1 MKRPGVAEK
10 KLVDPDLEPDFY
22 KISELLPVPGS
33 ADEESIFIQK
43 TLQSGPK
50 SRMPII
56 TGHFKTLSTS
66 NKPASDAVSVSSS
79 EDAAATPTSVSP
91 NSPHMMSHPTTTR
104 RESFDL
110 PTMPAIT
117 ETTTTPEGQSRD
129 TPVTNPLLF
138 QMPMPTMD
146 GKDSAASSSFAA
158 GFAAA
163 TAHYQQHF
171 YNMMSKMAA
180 DNQLPEGFNP
190 GNVAA

>member
-22 KISELLPVPGS
+22 KISELLPVPGT
-33 ADEESIFIQK
+33 ADEESIFLQK

-56 TGHFKTLSTS
+56 TGHFKTSSTS
-66 NKPASDAVSVSSS
+66 NQLASDTVSVSSS
-79 EDAAATPTSVSP
+79 EDTASAPTSVSP
-91 NSPHMMSHPTTTR
+91 PSPHMMSHPTP
-104 RESFDL
+104 SFDFS
-110 PTMPAIT
+110 TMPAIG
-117 ETTTTPEGQSRD
+117 ESNVTPEGQVRD
-129 TPVTNPLLF
+129 TPVANPLLF
-138 QMPMPTMD
+138 QMPIPTMD

-163 TAHYQQHF
+163 TAHYHQHF

-180 DNQLPEGFNP
+180 NGQMPEAFNP
-190 GNVAA
+190 GNMAA